1 MSRAMMKMRQRYV
14 LRYGE
19 RFGRIMFVDDCQRR
33 GIDPLTGRK
42 LSVGAGL

>member
-1 MSRAMMKMRQRYV
+1 MSKAMMALRRRYV

-19 RFGRIMFVDDCQRR
+19 RFGRERFVDECQRR

-42 LSVGAGL
+42 LSV